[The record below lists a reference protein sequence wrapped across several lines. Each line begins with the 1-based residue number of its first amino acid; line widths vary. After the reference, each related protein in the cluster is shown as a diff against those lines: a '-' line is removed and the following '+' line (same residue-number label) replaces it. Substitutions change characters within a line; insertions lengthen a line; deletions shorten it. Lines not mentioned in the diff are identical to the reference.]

1 MSEFP
6 KHWTV
11 GAAGHGA
18 NAPDPRGGYR
28 TRPDLC
34 AEHGHPGVTYNPW
47 MDKTWCLCGEVITEG
62 DTVEF
67 PVASSRGGCLTSPL
81 EVAP

>member
-1 MSEFP
+1 MSAFP

-34 AEHGHPGVTYNPW
+34 PEHGHPGVTYNPW
-47 MDKTWCLCGEVITEG
+47 HNKTWCLCGEHVYDGDQNSRADWPGGPLHEDIT
-62 DTVEF
+62 
-67 PVASSRGGCLTSPL
+67 
-81 EVAP
+81 